1 MIPIIL
7 VSTEICPHVIGLTV
21 IEFCADGN
29 CFHWFSFC
37 FVILCFFSVNTT
49 SRLKCFGWVCCV
61 DCCEILDKHL
71 AVRALVIFAIE
82 VLLDRNIFFFT
93 KYLLNL
99 WYFVRAALGKHS
111 ARTYP
116 RGQLLHYCN
125 QKGLNSFGTQLIL
138 YIFSHSPELFKTSP
152 MDVRMWIFSALR
164 LDF

>member
-1 MIPIIL
+1 MR
-7 VSTEICPHVIGLTV
+7 TV
-21 IEFCADGN
+21 IVSIDSHFALLSSV
-29 CFHWFSFC
+29 F
-37 FVILCFFSVNTT
+37 FFSVNTT
-49 SRLKCFGWVCCV
+49 SRLKCFGWVCCI

-82 VLLDRNIFFFT
+82 VLLDRNIFFFFT